1 MRETSEDYSRIVKS
15 STRHIGFRCALQ
27 GERSFTVSD
36 ILDLNISRA
45 ISDGF
50 QIGAC
55 GSDRLLLS
63 VKATDRVEKG
73 AKLTA
78 FAYPEYQLNNTEPLG
93 VFYVDEVST
102 ENGVTTIIAYDK
114 MNRNL
119 DKVVLWTRSDAPAFP
134 ATQQDVLDYIC
145 ALKGIT
151 CNFTCQPFVV
161 QEKPIGYTAR
171 EIIGFIAACHAANAH
186 FNADGELI
194 FKQFTQTNA
203 KIERLRCYSHTVAN
217 DSGFTVNGVLFDL
230 GGNTQLYID
239 GSVSEYDEEAEGIV
253 EVFCPFATIELAEY
267 VWHMIGGL
275 TYYSCTLE
283 MPAENLLEV
292 GDVYTTTDAQGN
304 TVQSIVLEQEL
315 SVSADDGFKET
326 ISAAAESD
334 GNQRSTTN
342 RIDDLESR
350 ISSGSSG
357 GAGAGVLTEYSVIS
371 DSVIKY
377 NGTTYTAELAD
388 SGLISKITD
397 DKGGEFSPTFAGG
410 ITDIILHNA
419 AFLAVAMISGLKHA
433 TSEWNGVL
441 TGLVHQNTEVVTEP
455 KSFDTG
461 ITAAFDEY
469 TIEICMQFDGI
480 GNSSSNQSSTVFHIG
495 MASTTS
501 TTKIASCDYHPEAFD
516 FNIFG
521 HWHYDLIGDY
531 TTFPSHKGELST
543 STLVIKRTG
552 DYSSEIKIYSNGE
565 SRDTKTEDWV
575 QANLSDYMLLNAK
588 DIDRTALGTV
598 YQVRIYNRALTDTEV
613 AQNASEDR
621 RCYG

>member
-36 ILDLNISRA
+36 ILELNISRA

-78 FAYPEYQLNNTEPLG
+78 YAYPEYQLNNTEPLG
-93 VFYVDEVST
+93 VYYADEVST
-102 ENGVTTIIAYDK
+102 ENGVTTIISYDK

-134 ATQQDVLDYIC
+134 ATQQDLLDYIC
-145 ALKGIT
+145 TIKGIT
-151 CNFTCQPFVV
+151 CKFTCQPFIV
-161 QEKPIGYTAR
+161 QEKPVGYTAR

-194 FKQFTQTNA
+194 FKQFTQTEA
-203 KIERLRCYSHTVAN
+203 TIERLRCYSHNVAN

-239 GSVSEYDEEAEGIV
+239 GSASEYDEEAEGIV
-253 EVFCPFATIELAEY
+253 EVFCPFATIEVAEY

-275 TYYSCTLE
+275 TYYACTLE

-315 SVSADDGFKET
+315 SVSADDGYKET

-357 GAGAGVLTEYSVIS
+357 GASAGTLTEYTVLSDTSV
-371 DSVIKY
+371 KY
-377 NGTTYTAELAD
+377 NGITYTAEIAD

-397 DKGGEFSPTFAGG
+397 DQGGEFSPTYADGVA
-410 ITDIILHNA
+410 DIALHNA
-419 AFLAVAMISGLKHA
+419 AFLAVAMISGLKQS
-433 TSEWNGVL
+433 TSGWVL
-441 TGLVHQNTEVVTEP
+441 KGLVHQNIEVVTEP
-455 KSFDTG
+455 KSFNTG
-461 ITAAFDEY
+461 ITAAFYEY

-480 GNSSSNQSSTVFHIG
+480 GNSSSNQSSTLFHTG
-495 MASTTS
+495 GLSSDWTAL
-501 TTKIASCDYHPEAFD
+501 KIASCDYHPEALD
-516 FNIFG
+516 YQIFG
-521 HWHYDLIGDY
+521 YWHFDTVGDY

-543 STLVIKRTG
+543 ITLTVSKT
-552 DYSSEIKIYSNGE
+552 SEHDSKVKVYSNGE
-565 SRDTKTEDWV
+565 LLSTKYEGWYYV
-575 QANLSDYMLLNAK
+575 SLSDYMLLNAK

-598 YQVRIYNRALTDTEV
+598 YQVRIYNRALTDAEV
-613 AQNASEDR
+613 AQNAGEDR